1 VPSNLNQAAWQRRGR
16 LPKVAPEGWHV
27 FSPFAFSLFKVSS
40 FPIDAFK
47 DVVHIWHMSTT
58 LSIRL
63 PDELARWVEEKSQAS
78 GRSKG
83 SLVKEALELIQV
95 KEAKPFMRLAGKVKG
110 ASDLSSRKGFSKA

>member
-1 VPSNLNQAAWQRRGR
+1 LR
-16 LPKVAPEGWHV
+16 L
-27 FSPFAFSLFKVSS
+27 SPFLSFKFPL

-47 DVVHIWHMSTT
+47 DVVHTWHMSTT

-110 ASDLSSRKGFSKA
+110 TSDLSSRKGFSKA

>member
-1 VPSNLNQAAWQRRGR
+1 LKQLNQAAWQRRGR
-16 LPKVAPEGWHV
+16 LPKIAPEGRHR
-27 FSPFAFSLFKVSS
+27 FAPFAFSLFKVSS